1 MYDCPNC
8 AGNLQ
13 FDIQTQ
19 KMKCVNCN
27 TLIDPY
33 KLEDI
38 KGMADE
44 RAADEFDEEFN
55 EEYEVTMFSCPQ
67 CGAKIYSMD
76 TQAAGFCS
84 FCGSTTVLN
93 SRLERV
99 VRPKY
104 IVPFRITKNRCVDIF
119 RNYMKKSKFIPKELR
134 DEHAI
139 ESFRGIYLPFWV
151 YKTKQEDMVSFKAV
165 QYRDEL
171 RGKMK
176 YTYKVSGYLD
186 CDYYGAVH
194 DASAAF
200 EDDISEQLLPYDL
213 DKFQKFTPAFLS
225 GFYADIAD
233 VDPGVYGQYIA
244 NVISK
249 VTVENLK
256 KHPMMQGYLVGDDP
270 WEKFDFKTRIVDA
283 QLVMLPVW
291 LLSYRKGNRIAYIAV
306 NGLTGKI
313 AADMPIS
320 PAKYIIESFILS
332 LPVFG
337 AVKLLLT
344 ATNHTDFSQLGIRA
358 FGYIVAWLAVM
369 VMYIYTSNMYW
380 IWERSNR
387 FGDLGKDYVQKG
399 EYGFIEKWSPILR
412 KEKTDGLINKITW
425 LLSSTCCIGAIGVGL
440 TSLSDFVIGGYNI
453 VFLLFGLSLITGAL
467 GVSIVGLR
475 FIMRIEAKRKIVGYM
490 IALLGIIG
498 PLAVYWIPVKD
509 SLMYLTI
516 FISGLC
522 GIYSFMDII
531 GRYNILCTR
540 KLPQYQYRGGD
551 HYV

>member
-8 AGNLQ
+8 AVNLK

-19 KMKCVNCN
+19 KMKCYSCS

-33 KLEDI
+33 KLEDR

-44 RAADEFDEEFN
+44 RKADEFDEKFN

-67 CGAKIYSMD
+67 CGGKIYSMD

-84 FCGSTTVLN
+84 FCGSATVLN
-93 SRLERV
+93 SRLEKV
-99 VRPKY
+99 IRPKY

-119 RNYMKKSKFIPKELR
+119 KNYMKQSKFIPKELR
-134 DEHAI
+134 DENAI
-139 ESFRGIYLPFWV
+139 ESFRGIYIPFWV
-151 YKTKQEDMVSFKAV
+151 YKAKQDELVSFQAV
-165 QYRDEL
+165 QYKDEL

-176 YTYKVSGYLD
+176 YIYKVSGYLD
-186 CDYYGAVH
+186 CEYYGAVH

-233 VDPGVYGQYIA
+233 VEPELYSNYIA
-244 NVISK
+244 GVIDR

-256 KHPMMQGYLVGDDP
+256 QHPKMHEYIVGDDP
-270 WEKFDFKTRIVDA
+270 FEEFDFKTKMVDA
-283 QLVMLPVW
+283 NLVMLPVW
-291 LLSYRKGNRIAYIAV
+291 LLSYRKNGRIAYIAV

-320 PAKYIIESFILS
+320 PSRYVLGSFVLS
-332 LPVFG
+332 LPVF
-337 AVKLLLT
+337 AAIKWVLK
-344 ATNHTDFSQLGIRA
+344 ATDHTEFSQLGIQA
-358 FGYIVAWLAVM
+358 FGYIVAWLAVT
-369 VMYIYTSNMYW
+369 VMYIYTTNMYW
-380 IWERSNR
+380 IWERGNR

-399 EYGFIEKWSPILR
+399 AYGFMEKWSRIIR
-412 KEKTDGLINKITW
+412 QERTDGVINKITW
-425 LLSSTCCIGAIGVGL
+425 SLSSACIIGAIGCGL
-440 TSLSDFVIGGYNI
+440 TALSDMVIGGYNI
-453 VFLLFGLSLITGAL
+453 IFLLFGLSLVIGAL

-475 FIMRIEAKRKIVGYM
+475 LILRVEADRKILCYFLEV
-490 IALLGIIG
+490 LGVIG
-498 PLAVYWIPVKD
+498 PVAVYWFPVD
-509 SLMYLTI
+509 ARLMFIVI
-516 FISGLC
+516 FISSLC
-522 GIYSFMDII
+522 GIYAFMDLI

-540 KLPQYQYRGGD
+540 KLPQYQYQGGD